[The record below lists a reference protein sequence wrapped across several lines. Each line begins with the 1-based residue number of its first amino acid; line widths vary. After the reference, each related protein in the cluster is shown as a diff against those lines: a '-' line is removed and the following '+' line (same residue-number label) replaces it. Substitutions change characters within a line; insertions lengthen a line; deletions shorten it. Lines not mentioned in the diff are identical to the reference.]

1 MLLRIKIVV
10 TQMSHEADNF
20 GAAFNQRKNSMKRTF
35 TLIFILVQITV
46 AQAAGLISGTVK
58 EGTEHHTL
66 PGAVLRLDK
75 FNRYT
80 VSDKNGYFEFL
91 NVPDGEYRVECSGCD
106 TVIARLHIDN
116 HLFQRDNLPERIRIL
131 GK

>member
-1 MLLRIKIVV
+1 M
-10 TQMSHEADNF
+10 
-20 GAAFNQRKNSMKRTF
+20 
-35 TLIFILVQITV
+35 IFILVQIAV

-91 NVPDGEYRVECSGCD
+91 NVPDGEYRVEVTYLGYTTAYQD
-106 TVIARLHIDN
+106 VTVKEGGNSVIE
-116 HLFQRDNLPERIRIL
+116 FQLQEDSKVLNEVDR
-131 GK
+131 KSVV